1 MKTPSFILGASL
13 IFWGWQTNL
22 LIPAV
27 VMALVLEGSRLVTV
41 RWDFSASDFN
51 RISDLCTVIFLG
63 MLIYS
68 FASKSSVPVMLVVLQ
83 WLPMTFF
90 LLMASLAY
98 STSEDID
105 ISALFLLMR
114 RKGSEEQKKNP
125 ITMNLTYPYF
135 SLCILSA
142 SAANMRSMWFYVV
155 APGGFCGLCGARLA
169 PPVPG
174 YRGEQGN

>member
-41 RWDFSASDFN
+41 RWDFAASDFN

-68 FASKSSVPVMLVVLQ
+68 FASKNSVPVSHAGCPAMAPHDVLSPYG
-83 WLPMTFF
+83 LPGIQH
-90 LLMASLAY
+90 
-98 STSEDID
+98 E
-105 ISALFLLMR
+105 
-114 RKGSEEQKKNP
+114 
-125 ITMNLTYPYF
+125 
-135 SLCILSA
+135 
-142 SAANMRSMWFYVV
+142 
-155 APGGFCGLCGARLA
+155 
-169 PPVPG
+169 
-174 YRGEQGN
+174 

>member
-68 FASKSSVPVMLVVLQ
+68 FASKNSVPVMLVVLQ

-105 ISALFLLMR
+105 ISALFLLMCEKGLR
-114 RKGSEEQKKNP
+114 SKRKTP
-125 ITMNLTYPYF
+125 
-135 SLCILSA
+135 
-142 SAANMRSMWFYVV
+142 
-155 APGGFCGLCGARLA
+155 
-169 PPVPG
+169 
-174 YRGEQGN
+174 